1 MIKKNNNRLPNII
14 FIVMDTTRAQNIS
27 CYGYHQTTTPFLDQ
41 FAGNSILYQN
51 AISVAPWTLP
61 AHASFFTGT
70 FPVKHRT
77 YAYAAGANWG
87 GGNVL
92 PAKFKTL
99 AELLQK
105 LGYETVSFSSN
116 TFVSPSFG
124 LNKGFERF
132 FITWQIFQTHTD
144 LSYIQAKL
152 ADRQGFEK
160 MRQQVQELIK
170 GNLFKNFING
180 VYGRYF
186 QFTWDY
192 GARRINNHV
201 KSWYSRLRD
210 QERPFFLFINYMETH
225 LKYRPP
231 RAFRYLFLPHDVNKS
246 EVTRVNQEPILFMS
260 EKIKMGPRDFSI
272 LESLYNAELR
282 YLDHKMKEIFDFLE
296 SELDHSIVIVT
307 SDHGENIGEHR
318 LMSHFY
324 GLQETLLHI
333 PLIVKLPGLSE
344 GKKEVLKIVQ
354 PVDIFPTILE
364 ILGYEDEEVRTQFQG
379 FNLLSSDQRQFAVA
393 ELLAPVPPFEFL
405 SKRTGKA
412 SDLLRSKYDR
422 RLRAFRDHRFK
433 YVWASNGQEEL
444 YDLVADPGES
454 FNLAGTEEEKLAE
467 FRRYRE
473 AWEDEHRRDE
483 EEISL
488 TELDQDVLERLK
500 GLGYL

>member
-1 MIKKNNNRLPNII
+1 MIQKNNKFPNII
-14 FIVMDTTRAQNIS
+14 FIVMDTTRLQNIS
-27 CYGYHQTTTPFLDQ
+27 CYGYDKTTMPFLDQ

-51 AISVAPWTLP
+51 AISVASWTLP

-77 YAYAAGANWG
+77 YAYAAGTNWG

-105 LGYETVSFSSN
+105 LGYETVGFSSN
-116 TFVSPSFG
+116 TFVSESFG
-124 LNKGFERF
+124 LSKGFERF
-132 FITWQIFQTHTD
+132 FITWQIFQTQAD

-152 ADRQGFEK
+152 ADCRGFGK
-160 MRQQVQELIK
+160 IKQYVQELIK
-170 GNLFKNFING
+170 GNLFKNLLNG
-180 VYGRYF
+180 IYGRYF

-210 QERPFFLFINYMETH
+210 QERPFFLFINYMEAH

-231 RAFRYLFLPHDVNKS
+231 EAFRYLFLPPDISKS
-246 EVTRVNQEPILFMS
+246 EVGKVNQDPLLFLSGKIEMS
-260 EKIKMGPRDFSI
+260 QRDFNI
-272 LESLYNAELR
+272 LESLYNAELW
-282 YLDHKMKEIFDFLE
+282 YLDYKMKEIFDFLE
-296 SELDHSIVIVT
+296 SELDHSIVIIT
-307 SDHGENIGEHR
+307 SDHGENIGEHS

-324 GLQETLLHI
+324 GLQETLIHI

-354 PVDIFPTILE
+354 PVDIFPTLLE
-364 ILGYEDEEVRTQFQG
+364 ILGHEDEDVGTQFQG
-379 FNLLSSDQRQFAVA
+379 FNILSSDKRQYAVA
-393 ELLAPVPPFEFL
+393 ELLAPVPPIEFFF
-405 SKRTGKA
+405 KRTGIA
-412 SDLLRSKYDR
+412 SDLLRPKYER

-433 YVWASNGQEEL
+433 YVWDFNGQEEL
-444 YDLVADPGES
+444 FDLVTDPGES
-454 FNLAGTEEEKLAE
+454 SNLAGTEEKKLAE
-467 FRRYRE
+467 FRQYRE
-473 AWEDEHRRDE
+473 AWEYKHRRDE

-488 TELDQDVLERLK
+488 TELDQDVLKRLK